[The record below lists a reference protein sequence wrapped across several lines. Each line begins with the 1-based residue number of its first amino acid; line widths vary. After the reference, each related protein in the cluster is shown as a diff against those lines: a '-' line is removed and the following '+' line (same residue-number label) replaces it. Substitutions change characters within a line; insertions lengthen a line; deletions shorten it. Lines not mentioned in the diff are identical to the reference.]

1 MSESIIC
8 KVVVSPSAYDLI
20 PGFLNECKCSLI
32 VTTLGVA
39 EAIKKG
45 LDVDGILE
53 SCSVMAFSHK
63 VPKNDVLPLSEWEAL
78 LLAKDLGLPLLAKDL
93 HIIEEAKRLAIEV
106 WSSC

>member
-39 EAIKKG
+39 EAIKRDWTWMEYWKVVP
-45 LDVDGILE
+45 LWH
-53 SCSVMAFSHK
+53 SVIRCQKMMYF
-63 VPKNDVLPLSEWEAL
+63 LSLSGRRYSWL
-78 LLAKDLGLPLLAKDL
+78 KT
-93 HIIEEAKRLAIEV
+93 
-106 WSSC
+106 